1 VGGVRHDVRVRISVA
16 QRRRLLVARQLALGA
31 DHPGLPAAR
40 TVEDVVD
47 RVLALHATDA
57 PSVYLSVLARVPGLT
72 LDDVRDALF
81 GRRTLVKVLAM
92 RRTMFVVRRE
102 LVPVVHGAAGAAV
115 GRRLRT
121 RLLKELATLPTDPPV
136 EDADAFLAEAERQ
149 VHAALAEHGPLDGAR
164 LSRAAPALRTAFLP
178 TTTKSWDVR
187 RTATSQLLSMLSAEG
202 VVVRGEPRGSWA
214 SNRHEWAPM
223 DDWFPGGIPDVDEAA
238 ARVDLARAW
247 LAAFGPAT
255 EKDLQWWT
263 GWNLSQTRAALGALD
278 VREVDL
284 EVGDPGGEGA
294 GAVVPGVVLAATL
307 DDGTLDL
314 PGDTTTGRVALV
326 PALDPTTMG
335 WYRRDW
341 YLGPHRGQLFDTIGN
356 AGATV
361 WWEGRIVGAWT
372 VRRGGEPAYRLLE
385 DVGREGEAAV
395 AAEAARLA
403 GLLGGDGTTASF
415 PTPLYRELHA

>member
-1 VGGVRHDVRVRISVA
+1 MRITVD
-16 QRRRLLVARQLALGA
+16 QRRRLLVARQLAVALER
-31 DHPGLPAAR
+31 PGMPAAA

-57 PSVYLSVLARVPGLT
+57 PSVYLSVLARHPGLT
-72 LDDVRDALF
+72 IPDVRDALYD
-81 GRRTLVKVLAM
+81 RRTLVKVLAM

-102 LVPVVHGAAGAAV
+102 VVPVVHAAASAAV

-136 EDADAFLAEAERQ
+136 ADAAAFLAEAERQ
-149 VHAALAEHGPLDGAR
+149 VHAALLEHGPLDGAS

-178 TTTKSWDVR
+178 TTSRSWDVR

-202 VVVRGEPRGSWA
+202 AVVRGEPRGSWS
-214 SNRHEWAPM
+214 SNRHVWSPVE
-223 DDWFPGGIPDVDEAA
+223 DWFPDGVPALDEPT
-238 ARVDLARAW
+238 ARADLARAW

-263 GWNLSQTRAALGALD
+263 GWNLGHARAALAAVG
-278 VREVDL
+278 VREVEL
-284 EVGDPGGEGA
+284 EVGAPDGA
-294 GAVVPGVVLAATL
+294 GETAVVPGVALPATL
-307 DDGTLDL
+307 DDGSLDL
-314 PGDTTTGRVALV
+314 PAGTLEGHVALL

-335 WYRRDW
+335 WAARDW
-341 YLGPHRGQLFDTIGN
+341 YLGPHRPQLFDTIGN

-372 VRRGGEPAYRLLE
+372 VRRGGEPAHRLLE
-385 DVGREGEAAV
+385 DVGQDAEAAV
-395 AAEAARLA
+395 AAEAARIA
-403 GLLGGDGTTASF
+403 ALLGGDGTTASF